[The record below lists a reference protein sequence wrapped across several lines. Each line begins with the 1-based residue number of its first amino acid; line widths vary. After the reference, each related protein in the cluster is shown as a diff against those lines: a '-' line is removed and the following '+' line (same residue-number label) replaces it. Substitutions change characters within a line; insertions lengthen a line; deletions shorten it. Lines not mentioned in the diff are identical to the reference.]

1 MEYIMIDLKSIHN
14 MWAKDCIIED
24 MKLDE
29 SSRQTPILHA
39 KYLELLSTVKL
50 QLKRAEFS
58 QKTLLK
64 QKWLYYNGK
73 MDQETVVELGW
84 NPDPFDGLKILK
96 GELDYYYDSDP
107 EIQKSEE
114 KIQYYKTLI
123 ETLTDI
129 ISNITWRHQT
139 IKNMI
144 EWKKFSSG
152 N

>member
-1 MEYIMIDLKSIHN
+1 

-123 ETLTDI
+123 DTLTDI
-129 ISNITWRHQT
+129 LSNITWRHQT

>member
-1 MEYIMIDLKSIHN
+1 MIDLKSIHS
-14 MWAKDCIIED
+14 MWANDCIIDE

-29 SSRQTPILHA
+29 SSRQAPIIHA

-64 QKWLYYNGK
+64 QKWLYYEGK
-73 MDQETVVELGW
+73 MSKEDIEEKGW
-84 NPDPFDGLKILK
+84 MFDPYDGLNIRTKHDK
-96 GELDYYYDSDP
+96 EYYYESDP
-107 EIQKSEE
+107 DIQNSEE
-114 KIQYYKTLI
+114 KIQYYKVVIDTL
-123 ETLTDI
+123 EDI
-129 ISNITWRHQT
+129 LNNIKWRHSM

-144 EWKKFSSG
+144 DWRKFQSG

>member
-1 MEYIMIDLKSIHN
+1 MIDLKSIHD
-14 MWAKDCIIED
+14 MWKEDCIINEI
-24 MKLDE
+24 KLDE

-64 QKWLYYNGK
+64 KKWLYYNGK
-73 MDQETVVELGW
+73 MDQDEIAEMDW
-84 NPDPFDGLKILK
+84 DPDPFNGLKILK
-96 GELDYYYDSDP
+96 GEMDYYYDSDP

-114 KIQYYKTLI
+114 KIQYYKTVI
-123 ETLTDI
+123 DTLTEI

>member
-1 MEYIMIDLKSIHN
+1 MIDLKSIHD
-14 MWAKDCIIED
+14 MWKKDCILEE

-29 SSRQTPILHA
+29 ASRNPPILHA

-73 MDQETVVELGW
+73 MDQDQIAEMDW
-84 NPDPFDGLKILK
+84 DPDPFNGLKILK
-96 GELDYYYDSDP
+96 GEMDYYYDSDI

-114 KIQYYKTLI
+114 KIQYYKTI
-123 ETLTDI
+123 IDTLTEI
-129 ISNITWRHQT
+129 INNINWRHQT
-139 IKNMI
+139 IKNII
-144 EWKKFSSG
+144 EWKKFQSG
-152 N
+152 S

>member
-1 MEYIMIDLKSIHN
+1 MIDLKSIHN

>member
-1 MEYIMIDLKSIHN
+1 MIDLKSIHE
-14 MWAKDCIIED
+14 MWKEDCVINE

-73 MDQETVVELGW
+73 MDQDEIAEMDW
-84 NPDPFDGLKILK
+84 DPDPFNGLKILK
-96 GELDYYYDSDP
+96 GEMDYYYDSDP

-114 KIQYYKTLI
+114 KIQYYKTVI
-123 ETLTDI
+123 DTLTEI

>member
-1 MEYIMIDLKSIHN
+1 MIDLKSIHD
-14 MWAKDCIIED
+14 MWAKDCIIDE

-29 SSRQTPILHA
+29 SSRQAPIIHS

-50 QLKRAEFS
+50 QLKRAELN

-84 NPDPFDGLKILK
+84 GPDRFNGLKILK

-114 KIQYYKTLI
+114 KIQYYKATI
-123 ETLTDI
+123 ETLTEI
-129 ISNITWRHQT
+129 LNNITWRHQT

-144 EWKKFSSG
+144 EWKKFQSG